1 MNKDLEKNFGY
12 RPSRGRR
19 LIRTFCKF
27 IIYVFRLNGRS
38 KFSNEFM
45 QMLDPKFETQFDGR
59 DLQFRTGN
67 GRLLWRAKTLLTEE
81 PLMISWIKDMNPN
94 DVVLE
99 VGANVGMYTIPIAQK
114 VKTVYACELDP
125 LNVAI
130 LKENMVLN
138 SVQSKVTVLPFAC
151 GESAGLVDVT
161 FRDLAYGDALQLID
175 GGDELS
181 TRQGKNS
188 HTASVVQFSLDE
200 IFSQL
205 NFQVPNKVKIDVDG
219 NEATVLLGMK
229 NLLANAQEIYFEDS
243 LSESCKKTVEYLV
256 DLGFYVD
263 QSLNQYSKNNLG
275 EVVGA
280 NRIFKK

>member
-1 MNKDLEKNFGY
+1 MNNVAEKSFGY
-12 RPSRGRR
+12 RPSLGRR
-19 LIRTFCKF
+19 LIRTLCRL
-27 IIYVFRLNGRS
+27 IIYIFRLNGRS

-81 PLMISWIKDMNPN
+81 PLMISWIKNMNAC
-94 DVVLE
+94 DVVLD
-99 VGANVGMYTIPIAQK
+99 VGANVGMYTVPIAQR
-114 VKTVYACELDP
+114 VKMVYACELDP
-125 LNVAI
+125 LNIAI

-138 SVQSKVTVLPFAC
+138 SVHSKVTVLPFAC
-151 GESAGLVDVT
+151 GKSAGLVDVT

-175 GGDELS
+175 GGDGLS
-181 TRQGKNS
+181 TRQRKNS

-200 IFSQL
+200 ILLQL
-205 NFQVPNKVKIDVDG
+205 NLQVPNKVKIDVDG

-229 NLLANAQEIYFEDS
+229 NILASAQEVYFEDS
-243 LSESCKKTVEYLV
+243 LSESCKKVVEYLIGM
-256 DLGFYVD
+256 GFVID
-263 QSLNQYSKNNLG
+263 QSLNQYSKNNLSEIIG
-275 EVVGA
+275 V